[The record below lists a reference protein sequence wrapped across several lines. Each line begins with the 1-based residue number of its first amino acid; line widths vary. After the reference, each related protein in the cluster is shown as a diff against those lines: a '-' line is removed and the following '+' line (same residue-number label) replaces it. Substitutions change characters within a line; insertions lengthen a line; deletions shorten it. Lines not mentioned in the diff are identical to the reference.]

1 MFDQK
6 DCWFNNNIRNFFN
19 IDIYNYP
26 FNTNQG
32 HCLINQDQYRVLVY
46 RQENLRNNHEMINFW
61 LNTSDILLV
70 SENESKTKWYYD
82 LYKKLLENIK
92 FSQEILDKVYDNKK
106 IRHFY
111 SDTEISNFYKYYLS

>member
-1 MFDQK
+1 
-6 DCWFNNNIRNFFN
+6 
-19 IDIYNYP
+19 
-26 FNTNQG
+26 
-32 HCLINQDQYRVLVY
+32 
-46 RQENLRNNHEMINFW
+46 MINSW
-61 LNTSDILLV
+61 LNTNDILLV

-106 IRHFY
+106 IRYFY